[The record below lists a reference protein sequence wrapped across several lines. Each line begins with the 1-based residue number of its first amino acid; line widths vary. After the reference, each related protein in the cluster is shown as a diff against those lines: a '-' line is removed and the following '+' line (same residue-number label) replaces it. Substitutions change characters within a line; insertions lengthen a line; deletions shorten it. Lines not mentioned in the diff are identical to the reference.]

1 MEAYDTAVALRR
13 TSTRLALR
21 LRAERTGDG
30 LGSTGVAV
38 LGQLH
43 RRGALTASE
52 IAAAERVQPQ
62 SLTRVLASLEE
73 QDLINREQDA
83 QDRRR
88 HTIELTEDHQSSPND
103 GGSQPKMIT
112 PRQRLEPSRIDTRS
126 RGPLMRSSSGMVS
139 TPRCSIGMA
148 GLL

>member
-73 QDLINREQDA
+73 QNLIKREQDA

-88 HTIELTEDHQSSPND
+88 HTIELTEDGRQLLREHMKSSDDWLAEAIETRLNPTERAVLQLAAGILDQLLD
-103 GGSQPKMIT
+103 G
-112 PRQRLEPSRIDTRS
+112 
-126 RGPLMRSSSGMVS
+126 
-139 TPRCSIGMA
+139 
-148 GLL
+148 

>member
-73 QDLINREQDA
+73 QNLIKREQDA

-88 HTIELTEDHQSSPND
+88 HTIELTEEGRQLLREHMKSSDDWLAEAIETRLNPTERAVLQLAAGILDQLLD
-103 GGSQPKMIT
+103 G
-112 PRQRLEPSRIDTRS
+112 
-126 RGPLMRSSSGMVS
+126 
-139 TPRCSIGMA
+139 
-148 GLL
+148 

>member
-1 MEAYDTAVALRR
+1 MEAYETAVTLRR
-13 TSTRLALR
+13 ASTRLALR
-21 LRAERTGDG
+21 LRAERAADG

-52 IAAAERVQPQ
+52 IASAERVQPQ

-73 QDLINREQDA
+73 QGLIAREQDT

-88 HTIELTEDHQSSPND
+88 HTIELTDRGRQLLKEHMRTSDD
-103 GGSQPKMIT
+103 WLAEAIE
-112 PRQRLEPSRIDTRS
+112 QRLNPTERAVLQLAAGILDQ
-126 RGPLMRSSSGMVS
+126 
-139 TPRCSIGMA
+139 IGRA
-148 GLL
+148 HV

>member
-73 QDLINREQDA
+73 QGLIAREQDPH
-83 QDRRR
+83 DRRR
-88 HTIELTEDHQSSPND
+88 HTIELTDDGRELLREHMKSSDDWLAEAIETRLNPTERAVLQLAAGILDQLLD
-103 GGSQPKMIT
+103 G
-112 PRQRLEPSRIDTRS
+112 
-126 RGPLMRSSSGMVS
+126 
-139 TPRCSIGMA
+139 
-148 GLL
+148 

>member
-1 MEAYDTAVALRR
+1 VEAYDTAVALRR

-73 QDLINREQDA
+73 QGLIAREQDT

-88 HTIELTEDHQSSPND
+88 HTIELTD
-103 GGSQPKMIT
+103 GGRQLLREHMKSSDDWLAEAIETRLT
-112 PRQRLEPSRIDTRS
+112 PTERAVLQLA
-126 RGPLMRSSSGMVS
+126 
-139 TPRCSIGMA
+139 A
-148 GLL
+148 GILDQLLDG

>member
-1 MEAYDTAVALRR
+1 VEAYDTAVALRR

-73 QDLINREQDA
+73 QNLIKREQDA

-88 HTIELTEDHQSSPND
+88 HTIELTEDGRRLLREHMKSSDDWLAEAIETRLNPTERAVLQLAAGILDQLLD
-103 GGSQPKMIT
+103 G
-112 PRQRLEPSRIDTRS
+112 
-126 RGPLMRSSSGMVS
+126 
-139 TPRCSIGMA
+139 
-148 GLL
+148 

>member
-73 QDLINREQDA
+73 QGLIAREQDT

-88 HTIELTEDHQSSPND
+88 HTIELTDDGRRLLREHMKSSDDWLAEAIETRLNPTERAVLQLAAGILDQLLD
-103 GGSQPKMIT
+103 G
-112 PRQRLEPSRIDTRS
+112 
-126 RGPLMRSSSGMVS
+126 
-139 TPRCSIGMA
+139 
-148 GLL
+148 

>member
-73 QDLINREQDA
+73 QDLIKREQDA

-88 HTIELTEDHQSSPND
+88 HTIELTEDGRRLLREHMKSSDDWLAEAIETRLNPTERAVLQLAARILDQLLD
-103 GGSQPKMIT
+103 G
-112 PRQRLEPSRIDTRS
+112 
-126 RGPLMRSSSGMVS
+126 
-139 TPRCSIGMA
+139 
-148 GLL
+148 

>member
-1 MEAYDTAVALRR
+1 MEAYDTAVTLRR

-73 QDLINREQDA
+73 QGLIAREQDT

-88 HTIELTEDHQSSPND
+88 HTIELTGDGRQLLSEHMKSSDDWLAEAIETRLNPTERAVLQLAAGILDQLLD
-103 GGSQPKMIT
+103 G
-112 PRQRLEPSRIDTRS
+112 
-126 RGPLMRSSSGMVS
+126 
-139 TPRCSIGMA
+139 
-148 GLL
+148 

>member
-1 MEAYDTAVALRR
+1 MEAYETAVALRR
-13 TSTRLALR
+13 ASTRLALR

-73 QDLINREQDA
+73 QQLISRQQDT

-88 HTIELTEDHQSSPND
+88 HTIELTDRGRQLLKEHMKSSDDWLAEAIEERLNPTERAVLQLAAGILDQLLD
-103 GGSQPKMIT
+103 G
-112 PRQRLEPSRIDTRS
+112 
-126 RGPLMRSSSGMVS
+126 
-139 TPRCSIGMA
+139 
-148 GLL
+148 

>member
-1 MEAYDTAVALRR
+1 MEAYETAVALRR
-13 TSTRLALR
+13 ASTRLALR
-21 LRAERTGDG
+21 LRAERTG

-73 QDLINREQDA
+73 QQLISRQQDTH
-83 QDRRR
+83 DRRR
-88 HTIELTEDHQSSPND
+88 HTIELTDRGRQLLKEHMKSSDDWLAEAIGERLNPTERAVLQLAAGILDQLLD
-103 GGSQPKMIT
+103 G
-112 PRQRLEPSRIDTRS
+112 
-126 RGPLMRSSSGMVS
+126 
-139 TPRCSIGMA
+139 
-148 GLL
+148 

>member
-73 QDLINREQDA
+73 QGLIAREQDT

-88 HTIELTEDHQSSPND
+88 HTIELTGDGRQLLREHMKSSDDWLAEAIETRLNPTERAVLQLAAGILDQLLD
-103 GGSQPKMIT
+103 G
-112 PRQRLEPSRIDTRS
+112 
-126 RGPLMRSSSGMVS
+126 
-139 TPRCSIGMA
+139 
-148 GLL
+148 

>member
-1 MEAYDTAVALRR
+1 VEAYDTAVALRR

-73 QDLINREQDA
+73 QNLIKREQDA

-88 HTIELTEDHQSSPND
+88 HTIELTDDGRQLLREHMKSSDDWLAEAIETRLNPTERAVLQLAAGILDQLLD
-103 GGSQPKMIT
+103 G
-112 PRQRLEPSRIDTRS
+112 
-126 RGPLMRSSSGMVS
+126 
-139 TPRCSIGMA
+139 
-148 GLL
+148 

>member
-52 IAAAERVQPQ
+52 IAASERVQPQ

-73 QDLINREQDA
+73 QDLIKREQDA

-88 HTIELTEDHQSSPND
+88 HTIELTDDGRQLLREHMKSSDDWLAEAIETRLNPTERAVLQLAAGILDQLLD
-103 GGSQPKMIT
+103 G
-112 PRQRLEPSRIDTRS
+112 
-126 RGPLMRSSSGMVS
+126 
-139 TPRCSIGMA
+139 
-148 GLL
+148 

>member
-62 SLTRVLASLEE
+62 SLTRVLASLEA
-73 QDLINREQDA
+73 QNLIKREQDV

-88 HTIELTEDHQSSPND
+88 HTIELTDDGRQLLREHMKSSDDWLAEAIETRLNPTERAVLQLAAGILDQLLD
-103 GGSQPKMIT
+103 G
-112 PRQRLEPSRIDTRS
+112 
-126 RGPLMRSSSGMVS
+126 
-139 TPRCSIGMA
+139 
-148 GLL
+148 

>member
-1 MEAYDTAVALRR
+1 MEAYETAVQLRR
-13 TSTRLALR
+13 ASTRLALR
-21 LRAERTGDG
+21 LRAERAADG

-52 IAAAERVQPQ
+52 IASAERMQPQ

-73 QDLINREQDA
+73 QGLIAREQDT

-88 HTIELTEDHQSSPND
+88 HTIELTDRGRQLLKEHMRTSDD
-103 GGSQPKMIT
+103 WLAEAIE
-112 PRQRLEPSRIDTRS
+112 QRLNPTERAV
-126 RGPLMRSSSGMVS
+126 LQLA
-139 TPRCSIGMA
+139 A
-148 GLL
+148 GILDQLLDG

>member
-1 MEAYDTAVALRR
+1 VEAYDTAVALRR

-73 QDLINREQDA
+73 QDLIKREQDA

-88 HTIELTEDHQSSPND
+88 HTIELTDNGRRLLREHMKSSDDWLAEAIETRLNPTERAVLQLAAGILDQLLD
-103 GGSQPKMIT
+103 G
-112 PRQRLEPSRIDTRS
+112 
-126 RGPLMRSSSGMVS
+126 
-139 TPRCSIGMA
+139 
-148 GLL
+148 